1 MKRIFTVTIPTVLV
15 ALTGGYIVSGRPVT
29 QTSAPVHADEGAACS
44 LAAVA
49 GKYGFA
55 LTGTLLLP
63 TGPVPG
69 GAVGRVTLDAQANVS
84 RTEAR
89 NVGGSFANET
99 FTGTQTLSPNC
110 TATSTLKFFESGQL
124 VRTSVIT
131 HVWDENSNEFRF
143 AQQSLTLPDGTNVP
157 VVVTGEGRK
166 INPNSGR

>member
-1 MKRIFTVTIPTVLV
+1 MKRIFAATGLAGLFV
-15 ALTGGYIVSGRPVT
+15 LTGASIVGKR
-29 QTSAPVHADEGAACS
+29 SAKQASATLHADEGATCS
-44 LAAVA
+44 LATVA
-49 GKYGFA
+49 GKYGFT

-69 GAVGRVTLDAQANVS
+69 GAVGIVTLDAQGHVS
-84 RTEAR
+84 GTEAR

-99 FTGTQTLSPNC
+99 FTGTETLSPNC

-131 HVWDENSNEFRF
+131 LVWDDNLNAFRF
-143 AQQSLTLPDGTNVP
+143 VQQSLTVPDGTNVP

-166 INPNSGR
+166 ITPNSDH